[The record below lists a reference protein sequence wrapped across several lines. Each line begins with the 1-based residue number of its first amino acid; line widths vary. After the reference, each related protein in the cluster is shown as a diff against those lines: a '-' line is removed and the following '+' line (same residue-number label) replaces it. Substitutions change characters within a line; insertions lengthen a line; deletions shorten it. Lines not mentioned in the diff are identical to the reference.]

1 MVPAIAG
8 IPRHSVSNMSNGRI
22 MTFDCSDSFAVFR
35 LALLEHLHCAHGHRR
50 PVEILAALVRLNVFW
65 HSMEADVQ
73 AYVQSCSHCLTP
85 RPSAQ
90 QRLAQ
95 AVDTYR
101 QGILS
106 GKLSLDRKRRIPFLS
121 PPQDIETIYVEE
133 LLRDSECP
141 QCFSYFAPK
150 H

>member
-1 MVPAIAG
+1 
-8 IPRHSVSNMSNGRI
+8 MSNGRI
-22 MTFDCSDSFAVFR
+22 MTFDSSDSFAVFR

-50 PVEILAALVRLNVFW
+50 PMEILAALVRLNVFW

-73 AYVQSCSHCLTP
+73 AYVQSCSHCLVP
-85 RPSAQ
+85 KLSAQ
-90 QRLAQ
+90 DRLTQ
-95 AVDTYR
+95 AVDAYR

-133 LLRDSECP
+133 LLRDCECP

-150 H
+150 N